1 MNNEALKRLR
11 DIADAC
17 AAARRFAAGKT
28 FADYEAEE
36 MLRAAIE
43 RKLEIVGEAFVKL
56 EAAAPEITGTFP
68 NCGKSSAC
76 ATASSTVT
84 TQWTKNSSGMWCRT
98 NYPPCKNRLKTSWNK
113 GDDRSPEEVAD
124 LIRRL
129 GYEPVWKDWDAALT
143 V

>member
-56 EAAAPEITGTFP
+56 EAAAPEITGTFSELRKIVGLR
-68 NCGKSSAC
+68 NRVIHGYD
-76 ATASSTVT
+76 TVDEELIWDVV
-84 TQWTKNSSGMWCRT
+84 Q
-98 NYPPCKNRLKTSWNK
+98 NK
-113 GDDRSPEEVAD
+113 LP
-124 LIRRL
+124 
-129 GYEPVWKDWDAALT
+129 ALQEQAENLLEQG
-143 V
+143 